1 MTVARYSLLATRYFL
16 LMTLTSIP
24 GLSVGHWTD
33 PSAITGCTVV
43 LCPAGAVAGVDVRG
57 GSPGTR
63 ETDLLHPTCAIDRVH
78 AILLSGGSAFGLAA
92 ADGVVRWLEQRGIGV
107 DVGLARVPIV
117 PAAILFDLAIGR
129 ADVRPGADAGY
140 AACAAAHGGP
150 VAQGCVGAG
159 TGATVG
165 KALGPGRAMKGG
177 LGSSARRVVGDVWV
191 GALTAVNAYGNVHD
205 LDGRPIAG
213 ARDPL
218 TGAIVDAASVMREPS
233 WQTVNDPARAAVQ
246 NTTLAVVATNARLTK
261 SEAQR
266 VAMMAHDGLA
276 RVIRPLHTPMDGD
289 AVFALSTGDLAAGVG
304 LIGAAAADALAEA
317 VVSAVRA
324 ATPLG
329 GLPSAT
335 TM

>member
-1 MTVARYSLLATRYFL
+1 MNH
-16 LMTLTSIP
+16 TLTSVP

-33 PSAITGCTVV
+33 LDAITGCTVV

-63 ETDLLHPTCAIDRVH
+63 ETDLLNPACTIDRIH
-78 AILLSGGSAFGLAA
+78 AIMLSGGSAFGLSS
-92 ADGVVRWLEQRGIGV
+92 ADGAVRWLEERGIGV

-117 PAAILFDLAIGR
+117 PTAILFDLAIGR
-129 ADVRPGADAGY
+129 ADVRPGVEAGY
-140 AACAAAHGGP
+140 AACAAAGIAP

-177 LGSSARRVVGDVWV
+177 LGSSARRLSEDVWV
-191 GALTAVNAYGNVHD
+191 GALTAVNAFGNVYD
-205 LDGRPIAG
+205 LDGRPLAG

-218 TGAIVDAASVMREPS
+218 TGAISDAVGVMREIT
-233 WQTVNDPARAAVQ
+233 WQTVNDPARAAIR

-276 RVIRPLHTPMDGD
+276 RTIRPLHTPLDGD
-289 AVFALSTGDLAAGVG
+289 VVFALSTGELRAGLG
-304 LIGAAAADALAEA
+304 LIGAVAAEVLAEA
-317 VVSAVRA
+317 VVNAVRA

-329 GLPSAT
+329 GLPAAAT
-335 TM
+335 MRGDDQPPLRETRP